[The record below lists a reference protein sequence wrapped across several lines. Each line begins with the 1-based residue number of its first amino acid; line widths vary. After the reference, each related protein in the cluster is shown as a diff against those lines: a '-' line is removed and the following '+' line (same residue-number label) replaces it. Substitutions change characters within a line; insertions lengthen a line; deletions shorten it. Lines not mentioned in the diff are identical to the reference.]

1 MDEDGKDAAAVVKD
15 VERMQSV
22 GEETET
28 QWEDTMSLIGG
39 VAKLLLLPP
48 PDGDCDQRQIL
59 GGGYKGMGR
68 NMAEE
73 GIQHQHLSSKMAEV
87 VQG

>member
-1 MDEDGKDAAAVVKD
+1 M
-15 VERMQSV
+15 
-22 GEETET
+22 ET

-39 VAKLLLLPP
+39 VAKLLLPP

-59 GGGYKGMGR
+59 GGGYKGTGR

-73 GIQHQHLSSKMAEV
+73 GIQHQYLPSERAKV
-87 VQG
+87 VRG